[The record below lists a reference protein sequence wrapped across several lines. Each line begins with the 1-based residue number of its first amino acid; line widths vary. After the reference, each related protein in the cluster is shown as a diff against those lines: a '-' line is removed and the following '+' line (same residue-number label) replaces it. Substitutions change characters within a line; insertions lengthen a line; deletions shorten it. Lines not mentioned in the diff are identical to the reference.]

1 MKTKLLSLALFL
13 LVSFSMQAQPPS
25 FSGVYAGSISSSS
38 VTISCNVN
46 GNNSL
51 TTGYFAISTSLS
63 DLLNGNP
70 STLAFSSIP
79 ASLGTLQSRNKTF
92 TGLLAS
98 TTYYYRAVA
107 SNTWGQTVSNYASFQ
122 TTASPITN
130 VTVSDITNSSAK
142 INYTANGQAIY
153 SNVQYGFATNNYP
166 LFVAGFPT
174 NLQQTVTSYV
184 SLTGLAAGT
193 TYYVKVQAQA
203 NAFGSYD
210 APEISFTT
218 TGTNI
223 GPAFSTISTT
233 AISGDAAT
241 VNFTVISPNLA
252 HSSVVKYGTSASDLN
267 MQTAVDNVTV
277 GNNIS
282 AKVVPLTNLTQNTQY
297 FYKIEATNANGTT
310 SSAVQNFTT
319 LLISPP
325 TLTNISHSAGT
336 NSAIVTYTMTPNN
349 SASTS
354 VINYGLSQTAL
365 TNEIIGLAA
374 ASNSI
379 TGTIDMTNL
388 QPNTTYFYS
397 VKATNSTGVTNSPV
411 ASFTTSNVVQ
421 ISYNFDGNYTN
432 TSGNSPFA
440 SNAGTSFVSD
450 RNGNANSALNIN
462 NSGTIASISGLP
474 YGNSPRS
481 FSVWVKLNT
490 MNATANYPFHYGTST
505 NGNGLLLKSNQV
517 YYFANGTQNIAP
529 TTSHTVATW
538 YHYVCTFDGTTAKIY
553 KNGTLLSSGPVT
565 WNTTNTVSPNA
576 NSFKLGMSEDSFLN
590 YFNGA
595 LDDLKIFDYVI
606 TNADITSLY
615 TNNTLASEDFNAA
628 TLKVTL
634 YPNPTKERF
643 TIATD
648 AEIAT
653 VEIYSTQG
661 QKVLT
666 ATQKN
671 IDISNLASGI
681 YFVKIETAEKTQTIQ
696 KIVKQ

>member
-1 MKTKLLSLALFL
+1 
-13 LVSFSMQAQPPS
+13 MQAQPPS

-63 DLLNGNP
+63 DLLSGNP

-79 ASLGTLQSRNKTF
+79 ASLGTLQSRNRTF

-107 SNTWGQTVSNYASFQ
+107 SNTWGQTVSTYASFQ
-122 TTASPITN
+122 TTSSPITN

-153 SNVQYGFATNNYP
+153 SNVQYGYATNNYP
-166 LFVAGFPT
+166 LIVGGLQT
-174 NLQQTVTSYV
+174 NLQQTMTGFVP
-184 SLTGLAAGT
+184 LTGLAAGT

-203 NAFGSYD
+203 NAFGTYD

-223 GPAFSTISTT
+223 GPSFSTISTT

-267 MQTAVDNVTV
+267 MQTAVDNVAV
-277 GNNIS
+277 GNDIS
-282 AKVVPLTNLTQNTQY
+282 AKVVTLTNLAQNTQY

-310 SSAVQNFTT
+310 SSEVQNFST

-325 TLTNISHSAGT
+325 TLTNISNSAGT

-354 VINYGLSQTAL
+354 VINYGLSETAL

-379 TGTIDMTNL
+379 SGTVDITNL

-397 VKATNSTGVTNSPV
+397 IMATNSTGVTNSPV
-411 ASFTTSNVVQ
+411 GSFTTSNVVQ
-421 ISYNFDGNYTN
+421 ISYNFDGTYTN
-432 TSGNSPFA
+432 TSGDSPFA
-440 SNAGTSFVSD
+440 SNTGTSFVSD
-450 RNGNANSALNIN
+450 RNGNLESALNIN
-462 NSGTIASISGLP
+462 NSGTTASIVGLP
-474 YGNSPRS
+474 YGSSPRS
-481 FSVWVKLNT
+481 ISVWAKINVLN
-490 MNATANYPFHYGTST
+490 NQINYVFHYGNSA
-505 NGNGLLLKSNQV
+505 NGNGLALRPTTTL
-517 YYFANGTQNIAP
+517 YFANAAANLETADTNTIN
-529 TTSHTVATW
+529 TW
-538 YHYVCTFDGTTAKIY
+538 VHYVCTYDGTTAKVY
-553 KNGTLLSSGPVT
+553 KNGVLFSSGVKT
-565 WNTTNTVSPNA
+565 FNTVNFSNI
-576 NSFKLGMSEDSFLN
+576 FKLGIAETGATNF
-590 YFNGA
+590 FNGTI
-595 LDDLKIFDYVI
+595 DDLKIFDYVI
-606 TNADITSLY
+606 SDADISSLY
-615 TNNTLASEDFNAA
+615 TNNTLAFQDFNANN
-628 TLKVTL
+628 LKVTL
-634 YPNPTKERF
+634 YPNPAKDSF
-643 TIATD
+643 TIATA
-648 AEIAT
+648 AEIAK
-653 VEIYSTQG
+653 VEIYSAQG

-671 IDISNLASGI
+671 IDMSSLASGV
-681 YFVKIETAEKTQTIQ
+681 YFVKIETTEKIQTIQ
-696 KIVKQ
+696 KLVKQ

>member
-1 MKTKLLSLALFL
+1 MNTKLLSFALFL

-46 GNNSL
+46 GNYSL

-63 DLLNGNP
+63 DLLSGNP

-184 SLTGLAAGT
+184 PLTGLAAGT

-267 MQTAVDNVTV
+267 MQTAVDNVDI
-277 GNNIS
+277 GNDIS
-282 AKVVPLTNLTQNTQY
+282 AKVVPLTSLAQNTQY

-310 SSAVQNFTT
+310 SSEVQNFST

-336 NSAIVTYTMTPNN
+336 NSAILTYTMTPNN

-354 VINYGLSQTAL
+354 VINYGLSETAL

-374 ASNSI
+374 ASSSI
-379 TGTIDMTNL
+379 TGTVDITNL

-421 ISYNFDGNYTN
+421 ISYNFDGSYTN
-432 TSGNSPFA
+432 TSGDSPFA
-440 SNAGTSFVSD
+440 SNTGTSFVSD
-450 RNGNANSALNIN
+450 RNGNLESALNIN
-462 NSGTIASISGLP
+462 NSGTTASIVGLP
-474 YGNSPRS
+474 YGSSPRS
-481 FSVWVKLNT
+481 ISVWAKINVLN
-490 MNATANYPFHYGTST
+490 NQINYVFHYGNSA
-505 NGNGLLLKSNQV
+505 NGNGLALRPTTTL
-517 YYFANGTQNIAP
+517 YFANAAANLETADTNTIN
-529 TTSHTVATW
+529 TW
-538 YHYVCTFDGTTAKIY
+538 VHYVCTYDGTTAKVY
-553 KNGTLLSSGPVT
+553 KNGVLFSSGVKT
-565 WNTTNTVSPNA
+565 FNTV
-576 NSFKLGMSEDSFLN
+576 NSSNIFKLGIAETGATNF
-590 YFNGA
+590 FNGA
-595 LDDLKIFDYVI
+595 IDDLKIYDYVI
-606 TNADITSLY
+606 TNADISSLY
-615 TNNTLASEDFNAA
+615 TNNTLASQDFNAND
-628 TLKVTL
+628 LKVTL
-634 YPNPTKERF
+634 YPNPTKNSF
-643 TIATD
+643 TITTE

-661 QKVLT
+661 QKVST
-666 ATQKN
+666 STQKN
-671 IDISNLASGI
+671 IDISQLASGV
-681 YFVKIETAEKTQTIQ
+681 YFVKIETAEKIQTIQ

>member
-46 GNNSL
+46 GNYSL

-63 DLLNGNP
+63 DLLSGNP

-107 SNTWGQTVSNYASFQ
+107 SNTWGQTVSTYASFQ

-184 SLTGLAAGT
+184 PLTGLAAGT

-267 MQTAVDNVTV
+267 MQTAVNNVAV
-277 GNNIS
+277 GNDIS
-282 AKVVPLTNLTQNTQY
+282 AQVVPLTSLAQNTQY

-354 VINYGLSQTAL
+354 VINYGLSETAL

-374 ASNSI
+374 ASSSI
-379 TGTIDMTNL
+379 TGTVDITNL

-397 VKATNSTGVTNSPV
+397 VKATNSIGVTNSPV

-421 ISYNFDGNYTN
+421 ISYNFDGTYTN
-432 TSGNSPFA
+432 TSGDSPFI
-440 SNAGTSFVSD
+440 SNTGTSFVSD
-450 RNGNANSALNIN
+450 RNGNLESALNIN
-462 NSGTIASISGLP
+462 NSGTTASIVGLP
-474 YGNSPRS
+474 YGSSPRS
-481 FSVWVKLNT
+481 ISVWAKINVLN
-490 MNATANYPFHYGTST
+490 NQINYVFHYGNSA
-505 NGNGLLLKSNQV
+505 NGNGLALRPTTTL
-517 YYFANGTQNIAP
+517 YFANAAANLETADTNTIN
-529 TTSHTVATW
+529 TW
-538 YHYVCTFDGTTAKIY
+538 VHYVCTYDGTTAKVY
-553 KNGTLLSSGPVT
+553 KNGVLFSSGLKT
-565 WNTTNTVSPNA
+565 FNTVNSA
-576 NSFKLGMSEDSFLN
+576 NTFKLGIAETGATNF
-590 YFNGA
+590 FNGA
-595 LDDLKIFDYVI
+595 IDDLKIYDYVI
-606 TNADITSLY
+606 NNADISSLY
-615 TNNTLASEDFNAA
+615 TNNTLASQDFIAND
-628 TLKVTL
+628 LKVTL
-634 YPNPTKERF
+634 YPNPTKNSF
-643 TIATD
+643 TITTE

-661 QKVLT
+661 QKVST
-666 ATQKN
+666 STQKN
-671 IDISNLASGI
+671 IDISQLASGV
-681 YFVKIETAEKTQTIQ
+681 YFVKIETAEKIQTIQ